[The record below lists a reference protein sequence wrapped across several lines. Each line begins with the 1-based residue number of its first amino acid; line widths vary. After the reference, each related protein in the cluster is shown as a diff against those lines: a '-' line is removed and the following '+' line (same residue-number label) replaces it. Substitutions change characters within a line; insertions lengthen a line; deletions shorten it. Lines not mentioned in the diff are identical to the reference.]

1 MGLMDL
7 FFGKK
12 KTWVTSEK
20 STLSTKSD
28 SGATKTNTKETM
40 VEKDEMGN
48 MVSRTTTTRETEK
61 KTID

>member
-20 STLSTKSD
+20 STLNTKSD